1 MTRMTSR
8 AMAGQ
13 DAADGV
19 PTLSLGTLATEAQ
32 RYFDVAF
39 DTSPIGMALF
49 NSDGEY
55 IRVNGALCAML
66 GRPTEELLG
75 RRDQE
80 LTHPDDRAADVAVA
94 WEILE
99 GKRSTHQVE
108 KRFVHADGS
117 VVWVIANLTFL
128 RDDAGRP
135 LSWVGQFQDI
145 TARRTTE
152 QALRDSEERF
162 RSAFDHAPIGIAL
175 VAPDGRWLRVNRQLC
190 EMTGYEEKDLL
201 KASFRADG
209 SVLWVLLSVSL
220 VRDAAGEPLYFVS
233 QLQDIDERM
242 RTNSELQRLAR
253 LDALTGTLNRRA
265 WDEELSSAVNR
276 SAKTGEGFGIVLID
290 VNRFKQVNDNLGHQ
304 AGDILLQQAVGAWH
318 RQLRGTDLLAR
329 IGGDEFAVLV
339 PNCSASVLAA
349 VADRLRRGL
358 EYVPGCAV
366 GTASWAPGDSS
377 DELMARADGELY
389 ADKAATQG

>member
-1 MTRMTSR
+1 M
-8 AMAGQ
+8 
-13 DAADGV
+13 
-19 PTLSLGTLATEAQ
+19 
-32 RYFDVAF
+32 
-39 DTSPIGMALF
+39 
-49 NSDGEY
+49 
-55 IRVNGALCAML
+55 
-66 GRPTEELLG
+66 
-75 RRDQE
+75 
-80 LTHPDDRAADVAVA
+80 
-94 WEILE
+94 
-99 GKRSTHQVE
+99 
-108 KRFVHADGS
+108 HADGS

-304 AGDILLQQAVGAWH
+304 AGDILLQQAVGAWQ

-389 ADKAATQG
+389 ADKAATQA